1 MKRTI
6 IYLLLFIQPLV
17 VQAGKR
23 IIVSKTA
30 LQLYV
35 VNERNDTVFSCPI
48 ACGKCLGNKSAIGD
62 NKTPEG
68 EFKIKMMYDAT
79 SWQHDFGDG
88 KGIRKGAYGPLF
100 FRLNVPG
107 FNDIGIHG
115 TIFPES
121 IGTRSSE
128 GCIRLRNEDIKAL
141 YRHCHNGMRV
151 TIEPDKV
158 TEKCPPQKNTPTR

>member
-1 MKRTI
+1 MKRYI
-6 IYLLLFIQPLV
+6 LAILV
-17 VQAGKR
+17 VTLPLLSCAQKY
-23 IIVSKTA
+23 IVVSKKA

-35 VNERNDTVFSCPI
+35 INEKNDTLFQRAI
-48 ACGKCLGNKSAIGD
+48 ACGENFRNKTTIGD
-62 NKTPEG
+62 KKTPEG

-79 SWQHDFGDG
+79 SWKHDFGDG
-88 KGIRKGAYGPLF
+88 KGMRLGAYGPLF

-128 GCIRLRNEDIKAL
+128 GCIRMRNEDIKAL
-141 YRHCHNGMRV
+141 YPHCHNGMKV
-151 TIEPDKV
+151 IIEPD
-158 TEKCPPQKNTPTR
+158 EIE